1 MEMMLE
7 LTFGY
12 YAALAI
18 TLLLLIACFS
28 SNQKHRGA
36 IDISLA
42 SVARIPP
49 FKVPERLKYYEAD
62 YLNAFKAAASLLPMP
77 HGKTTLSLYIK
88 PTLLWLDVWFAISL
102 ACFVAL
108 FWCGVREWFPQSPL
122 IGVVSEFCLTMAVAY
137 GIADVAEDLWLAKLL
152 SQAGPISNGGAAVAC
167 KLTQLKFLTIFL
179 SVVGGLMFV
188 LLSTIFRA
196 ARESLEGTSKNSDLR
211 GIVRV

>member
-28 SNQKHRGA
+28 SNQKYRGA
-36 IDISLA
+36 INISLA

-49 FKVPERLKYYEAD
+49 FKVPERLKSYDAD
-62 YLNAFKAAASLLPMP
+62 YLNAFKAAAILLPTP
-77 HGKTTLSLYIK
+77 YGKTTLSLYIQ
-88 PTLLWLDVWFAISL
+88 PTLLWVDICFGISL

-108 FWCGVREWFPQSPL
+108 FWCGVQKWLPQSPL
-122 IGVVSEFCLTMAVAY
+122 IGVVSEFCLAMAVAY

-152 SQAGPISNGGAAVAC
+152 SQAGPISKGGAAVAC
-167 KLTQLKFLTIFL
+167 KLTQLKL
-179 SVVGGLMFV
+179 SPYRSLAGSCSFC
-188 LLSTIFRA
+188 FR
-196 ARESLEGTSKNSDLR
+196 RYSVQRVNLER
-211 GIVRV
+211 